1 MQLFDVSRHYV
12 GRRVL
17 VTGHS
22 GFKGTWLSLWLDR
35 LGAKVRVPT
44 LGGAV
49 EMNIPA
55 GSSSGRK
62 LRLPGKG
69 LGGRGRR
76 GDQLVRLM
84 IQVPSTVT
92 DDQRELWEKL
102 AAASDFN
109 PRTF

>member
-1 MQLFDVSRHYV
+1 MPLAP
-12 GRRVL
+12 
-17 VTGHS
+17 
-22 GFKGTWLSLWLDR
+22 WEAA

-44 LGGAV
+44 LDGAV

-69 LGGRGRR
+69 LSGKGQR

-84 IQVPSTVT
+84 VQVPASVS
-92 DDQRELWEKL
+92 DEQRELWEKL
-102 AAASDFN
+102 AAATPDFS
-109 PRTF
+109 PRNF